1 MHKYIAILQDIIRI
15 LESHDIEGYI
25 VGGVARNI
33 MLGVH
38 SIDMI
43 EDIDIALSL
52 SPLSCSKKKEYDIL
66 YAITKEVATKY
77 RAKYTIYDM
86 YYTSSLCILLES
98 KQYFIDFALA
108 RKEIYLYPASKPQIS
123 LGEITF

>member
-1 MHKYIAILQDIIRI
+1 MHKYIAILQDISRI

-52 SPLSCSKKKEYDIL
+52 SPLSCSKKKGYD
-66 YAITKEVATKY
+66 
-77 RAKYTIYDM
+77 
-86 YYTSSLCILLES
+86 
-98 KQYFIDFALA
+98 
-108 RKEIYLYPASKPQIS
+108 
-123 LGEITF
+123 